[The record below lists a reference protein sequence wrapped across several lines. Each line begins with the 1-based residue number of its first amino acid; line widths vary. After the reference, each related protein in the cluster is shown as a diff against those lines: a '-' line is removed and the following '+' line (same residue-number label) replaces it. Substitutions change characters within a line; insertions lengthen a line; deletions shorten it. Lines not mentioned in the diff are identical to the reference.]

1 GLAVTALQ
9 VRHHALEAMP
19 ALVPGTALGDVG
31 EGDLVLA
38 TTEQHRLPH
47 VLGQLVP
54 GRVDVEAVVPGQ
66 RLDELEVVRV
76 APVPAAY
83 GAGRQGQ
90 LGMHHHA
97 AGVEVLG
104 HAQPVA
110 GRARTRRGVEGE
122 QPRLQVGQ
130 RVVADRAAV

>member
-1 GLAVTALQ
+1 RQRGDLGQGPVGRGRGRRRRVEAGSVALHARAFADVLAQILARRGRFGLAVTALQ

-38 TTEQHRLPH
+38 TAEQHRLPH

-66 RLDELEVVRV
+66 RLDELDVVRV

-83 GAGRQGQ
+83 GAGRQG
-90 LGMHHHA
+90 
-97 AGVEVLG
+97 
-104 HAQPVA
+104 
-110 GRARTRRGVEGE
+110 
-122 QPRLQVGQ
+122 
-130 RVVADRAAV
+130 